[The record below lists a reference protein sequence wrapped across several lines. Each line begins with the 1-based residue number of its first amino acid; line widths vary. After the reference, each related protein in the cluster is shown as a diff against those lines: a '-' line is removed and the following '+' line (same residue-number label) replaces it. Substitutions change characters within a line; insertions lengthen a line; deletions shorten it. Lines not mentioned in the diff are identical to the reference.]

1 MMCTLLKCFISLKR
15 AKFKSLDA
23 INKQVLK
30 SRINII
36 MLVIFILFLVVII
49 RLGYLQIVLGDTYQE
64 QVENAQYV
72 EINQSVPRGEIYDR
86 NGNLL
91 VGNSSEQA
99 IYFTRHRNMSNFE
112 IMDVAKELSSYLTM
126 DTDSLTL
133 RDKQDY
139 LINNYPNEL
148 KKIMPEQVTLLE
160 NGGISQDSFN
170 EEAYEQVDEEFANSI
185 LSEEDLNTLAVYVT
199 MVSASELNPVIVKSE
214 DVTDEEFA
222 RINEDLDELTGI
234 STGLD
239 WQRDYPH
246 GDTLRTILG
255 EVSTNEE
262 GLPRELVEYY
272 QALGYSRNDR
282 VGKSY
287 LEFQY
292 EDVLRGKKPQV
303 KYTTDK
309 SGKITGEE
317 TIQEGKAG
325 DDLYLTIDIELQ
337 KELEKV
343 AEHHLLAIRK
353 LAEDIVQMD
362 EGRGN
367 IDYTIIPEYIDTVQL
382 VVQDPNNGD
391 ILAMVGKQINE
402 DGDIVDYDYGTLTAT
417 YVPGSSIKGATVA
430 TGYQQDVFEVGEVVI
445 DEPLYISSDQPR
457 ASFFNTDSRV
467 PVDDQRALMVSSNSY
482 MFKVALGL
490 LGLDYTQ
497 NMTLPTDIQQ
507 AGYDLRNGLN
517 QFGLGISTGIDLP
530 NEATGLSPQLD
541 ATDMLN
547 LAIGQYDTYTALQL
561 SQYMSTFAND
571 GKRVQQHLAKEVRSS
586 DANEKGAVIKSYGT
600 NVLNTVDLTNT
611 EIDQIQAGFYDVFN
625 THDQARDMYGT
636 GWDAY
641 HELEPKAAGKT
652 GTAES
657 FREGEAVHNLT
668 YLGYAP
674 YDNPDMAFSI
684 IFPTLPGTVPFF
696 PAQYMG
702 QDVIKKYYE
711 IYYGQDEES
720 LYKYDASEFYQEL
733 DYGKY

>member
-1 MMCTLLKCFISLKR
+1 MKR
-15 AKFKSLDA
+15 AKIKSLDA

-36 MLVIFILFLVVII
+36 MLIIFILFLILII

-91 VGNSSEQA
+91 VGNTAEKA

-112 IMDVAKELSSYLTM
+112 IMDVANTLSTYISM
-126 DTDSLTL
+126 ETDRLSL

-139 LINNYPNEL
+139 IINNYPGEL
-148 KKIMPEQVTLLE
+148 SAIMPEQVTLLE
-160 NGGISQDSFN
+160 NGGISQSDFN
-170 EEAYEQVDEEFANSI
+170 EDAYGIIDEEFADSVLN
-185 LSEEDLNTLAVYVT
+185 EEDLNIIAVYVE

-214 DVTDEEFA
+214 GVTEEEFA
-222 RINEDLDELTGI
+222 KVNEDLDELAGI

-239 WQRDYPH
+239 WQRTYPY
-246 GDTLRTILG
+246 DAALRTILG
-255 EVSTNEE
+255 EASTNEE

-292 EDVLRGKKPQV
+292 ENVLRGEKPQV

-309 SGKITGEE
+309 SGRVTGEE
-317 TIQEGKAG
+317 TIKEGKAG

-337 KELEKV
+337 LELEKI
-343 AEHHLLAIRK
+343 AEHHLTGIRDM
-353 LAEDIVQMD
+353 AEEIVEMD
-362 EGRGN
+362 EANGD

-391 ILAMVGKQINE
+391 ILAMIGKHINE

-417 YVPGSSIKGATVA
+417 YVPGSSVKGATVA
-430 TGYQQDVFEVGEVVI
+430 TGYQEDILDVGETLI
-445 DEPLYISSDQPR
+445 DEPMTFSGTDTVS
-457 ASFFNTDSRV
+457 SFFNRNDQV
-467 PVDDQRALMVSSNSY
+467 PVDDQRALMVSSNTY
-482 MFKVALGL
+482 MFKIALAIMGEE
-490 LGLDYTQ
+490 YSP
-497 NMTLPTDIQQ
+497 NMPLPTDVTA
-507 AGYDLRNGLN
+507 AGYALRNGLN
-517 QFGLGISTGIDLP
+517 QFGLGVSTGIDLP
-530 NEATGLSPQLD
+530 NEARGLSPQL
-541 ATDMLN
+541 TNPMNYLY
-547 LAIGQYDTYTALQL
+547 LSIGQYDTYSALQL
-561 SQYMSTFAND
+561 SQYMSTFAAD
-571 GKRVQQHLAKEVRSS
+571 GKRVQQHLAKEVRGSN
-586 DANEKGAVIKSYGT
+586 ANEKGPVLNSYGT
-600 NVLNTVDLTNT
+600 NVLNTISIT
-611 EIDQIQAGFYDVFN
+611 ESEMTQIQQGFYDVFN
-625 THDQARDMYGT
+625 THDEARDMYGT

-641 HELEPKAAGKT
+641 HNLEPKAAGKT

-657 FREGEAVHNLT
+657 FRDGDPVLNQT

-684 IFPTLPGTVPFF
+684 IFPTMPSTVPFF
-696 PAQYMG
+696 PAQFMG
-702 QDVIKKYYE
+702 QDVIEKYYE
-711 IYYGQDEES
+711 IYYGQEAEP
-720 LYKYDASEFYQEL
+720 LYNYDADDFYTQLEFGSY
-733 DYGKY
+733 

>member
-1 MMCTLLKCFISLKR
+1 MKR
-15 AKFKSLDA
+15 AKIKSLDA

-36 MLVIFILFLVVII
+36 MLIIFILFLILII

-91 VGNSSEQA
+91 VGNTAEKA
-99 IYFTRHRNMSNFE
+99 VYFTRHRNMSNFE
-112 IMDVAKELSSYLTM
+112 IMDVAETLSTYIDM
-126 DTDSLTL
+126 DTESLSL

-139 LINNYPNEL
+139 IINNYPKEL
-148 KKIMPEQVTLLE
+148 SAIMPEQVTLLE
-160 NGGISQDSFN
+160 NGGISQNDFN
-170 EEAYEQVDEEFANSI
+170 EDAYNIIDEEFADSV
-185 LSEEDLNTLAVYVT
+185 LSDEDLNIIAVYVE
-199 MVSASELNPVIVKSE
+199 MVSASELNPVIIKSE
-214 DVTDEEFA
+214 DVTEEEFA
-222 RINEDLDELTGI
+222 KVNEDLDQLTGI

-239 WQRDYPH
+239 WQRDYPY
-246 GDTLRTILG
+246 DSALRTVLG
-255 EVSTNEE
+255 EVSTNDE

-309 SGKITGEE
+309 SGRVTGEE
-317 TIQEGKAG
+317 TIKEGKAG

-337 KELEKV
+337 LELEKI
-343 AEHHLLAIRK
+343 AEHHLTGIRE
-353 LAEDIVQMD
+353 LAEEIVARD
-362 EGRGN
+362 ENSGD

-391 ILAMVGKQINE
+391 ILAMVGKHINE

-417 YVPGSSIKGATVA
+417 YVPGSSVKGATVA
-430 TGYQQDVFEVGEVVI
+430 TGYQEDVLEVGETLI
-445 DEPLYISSDQPR
+445 DEPMTFSGTDTVS
-457 ASFFNTDSRV
+457 SFFNRNDQV
-467 PVDDQRALMVSSNSY
+467 PVDDQRALMVSSNTY
-482 MFKVALGL
+482 MFKIALAIMGEE
-490 LGLDYTQ
+490 YSA
-497 NMTLPTDIQQ
+497 NMPLPTDVTA
-507 AGYDLRNGLN
+507 AGYALRNGLN
-517 QFGLGISTGIDLP
+517 QFGLGVSTGIDLP
-530 NEATGLSPQLD
+530 NEARGLAPQL
-541 ATDMLN
+541 TNPMNYLY
-547 LAIGQYDTYTALQL
+547 LSIGQYDTYSALQL
-561 SQYMSTFAND
+561 SQYMSTFAAD
-571 GKRVQQHLAKEVRSS
+571 GKRVQQHLAKEIRGS
-586 DANEKGAVIKSYGT
+586 DANDKGPVLNSYGT
-600 NVLNTVDLTNT
+600 NVLNTIPISDSELS
-611 EIDQIQAGFYDVFN
+611 QIQAGFYDVFN

-657 FREGEAVHNLT
+657 FRDGDPVLNQT

-684 IFPTLPGTVPFF
+684 IFPTMPSTVPFF
-696 PAQYMG
+696 PAQFMG
-702 QDVIKKYYE
+702 QDVIQKYYE
-711 IYYGQDEES
+711 IYYGQAEES
-720 LYKYDASEFYQEL
+720 LYNYYASDFYSQLE
-733 DYGKY
+733 YGQY

>member
-1 MMCTLLKCFISLKR
+1 LKR
-15 AKFKSLDA
+15 AKIKSLDA

-36 MLVIFILFLVVII
+36 MLIIFILFLILII

-91 VGNSSEQA
+91 VGNTAEKA
-99 IYFTRHRNMSNFE
+99 VYFTRHRNMSNFE
-112 IMDVAKELSSYLTM
+112 IMDVAKTLSTYIDM
-126 DTDSLTL
+126 DTESLSL

-139 LINNYPNEL
+139 IINNYPKEL
-148 KKIMPEQVTLLE
+148 SAIMPEQVTLLE
-160 NGGISQDSFN
+160 NGGISQNDFN
-170 EEAYEQVDEEFANSI
+170 EDAYNIIDEEFADSV
-185 LSEEDLNTLAVYVT
+185 LSDEDLNIIAVYVE
-199 MVSASELNPVIVKSE
+199 MVSASELNPVIIKSE
-214 DVTDEEFA
+214 DVTEEEFA
-222 RINEDLDELTGI
+222 KVNEDLDQLTGI

-239 WQRDYPH
+239 WQRDYPY
-246 GDTLRTILG
+246 DSALRTVLG
-255 EVSTNEE
+255 EVSTNDE

-309 SGKITGEE
+309 SGRVTGEE
-317 TIQEGKAG
+317 TIKEGKAG

-337 KELEKV
+337 LELEKI
-343 AEHHLLAIRK
+343 AEHHLTGIRE
-353 LAEDIVQMD
+353 LAEEIVARD
-362 EGRGN
+362 ENSGD

-391 ILAMVGKQINE
+391 ILAMVGKHINE

-417 YVPGSSIKGATVA
+417 YVPGSSVKGATVA
-430 TGYQQDVFEVGEVVI
+430 TGYQEDVLEVGETLI
-445 DEPLYISSDQPR
+445 DEPMTFSGTDTVS
-457 ASFFNTDSRV
+457 SFFNRNDQV
-467 PVDDQRALMVSSNSY
+467 PVDDQRALMVSSNTY
-482 MFKVALGL
+482 MFKIALAIMGEE
-490 LGLDYTQ
+490 YSA
-497 NMTLPTDIQQ
+497 NMPLPTDVTA
-507 AGYDLRNGLN
+507 AGYALRNGLN
-517 QFGLGISTGIDLP
+517 QFGLGVSTGIDLP
-530 NEATGLSPQLD
+530 NEARGLAPQL
-541 ATDMLN
+541 TNPMNYLY
-547 LAIGQYDTYTALQL
+547 LSIGQYDTYSALQL
-561 SQYMSTFAND
+561 SQYMSTFAAD
-571 GKRVQQHLAKEVRSS
+571 GKRVQQHLAKEIRGS
-586 DANEKGAVIKSYGT
+586 DANDKGPVLNSYGT
-600 NVLNTVDLTNT
+600 NVLNTIPISDSELS
-611 EIDQIQAGFYDVFN
+611 QIQAGFYDVFN

-657 FREGEAVHNLT
+657 FRDGDPVLNQT

-684 IFPTLPGTVPFF
+684 IFPTMPSTVPFF
-696 PAQYMG
+696 PAQFMG
-702 QDVIKKYYE
+702 QDVIQKYYE
-711 IYYGQDEES
+711 IYYGQAEES
-720 LYKYDASEFYQEL
+720 LYNYDASDFYSQLE
-733 DYGKY
+733 YGQY

>member
-1 MMCTLLKCFISLKR
+1 MKR
-15 AKFKSLDA
+15 AKIKSLDA

-36 MLVIFILFLVVII
+36 MLIIFILFLILII

-91 VGNSSEQA
+91 VGNTAEKA
-99 IYFTRHRNMSNFE
+99 VYFTRHRNMSNFE
-112 IMDVAKELSSYLTM
+112 IMDVAETLSTYIDM
-126 DTDSLTL
+126 DTESLSL

-139 LINNYPNEL
+139 IINNYPKEL
-148 KKIMPEQVTLLE
+148 SAIMPEQVTLLE
-160 NGGISQDSFN
+160 NGGISQNDFN
-170 EEAYEQVDEEFANSI
+170 EDAYNIIDEEFADSV
-185 LSEEDLNTLAVYVT
+185 LSDEDLNIIAVYVE
-199 MVSASELNPVIVKSE
+199 MVSASELNPVIIKSE
-214 DVTDEEFA
+214 DVTEEEFA
-222 RINEDLDELTGI
+222 KVNEDLDQLTGI

-239 WQRDYPH
+239 WQRDYPY
-246 GDTLRTILG
+246 DSALRTVLG
-255 EVSTNEE
+255 EVSTNDE

-309 SGKITGEE
+309 SGRVTGEE
-317 TIQEGKAG
+317 TIKEGKAG

-337 KELEKV
+337 LELEKI
-343 AEHHLLAIRK
+343 AEHHLTGIRE
-353 LAEDIVQMD
+353 LAEEIVARD
-362 EGRGN
+362 ENSGD

-391 ILAMVGKQINE
+391 ILAMVGKHINE

-417 YVPGSSIKGATVA
+417 YVPGSSVKGATVA
-430 TGYQQDVFEVGEVVI
+430 SGYQEDVLEVGETLI
-445 DEPLYISSDQPR
+445 DEPMTFSGTDTVS
-457 ASFFNTDSRV
+457 SFFNRNDQV
-467 PVDDQRALMVSSNSY
+467 PVDDQRALMVSSNTY
-482 MFKVALGL
+482 MFKIALAIMGEE
-490 LGLDYTQ
+490 YSA
-497 NMTLPTDIQQ
+497 NMPLPTDVTA
-507 AGYDLRNGLN
+507 AGYALRNGLN
-517 QFGLGISTGIDLP
+517 QFGLGVSTGIDLP
-530 NEATGLSPQLD
+530 NEARGLAPQL
-541 ATDMLN
+541 TNPMNYLY
-547 LAIGQYDTYTALQL
+547 LSIGQYDTYSALQL
-561 SQYMSTFAND
+561 SQYMSTFAAD
-571 GKRVQQHLAKEVRSS
+571 GKRVQQHLAKEIRGS
-586 DANEKGAVIKSYGT
+586 DANDKGPVLNSYGT
-600 NVLNTVDLTNT
+600 NVLNTIPISDSELS
-611 EIDQIQAGFYDVFN
+611 QIQAGFYDVFN

-657 FREGEAVHNLT
+657 FRDGDPVLNQT

-684 IFPTLPGTVPFF
+684 IFPTMPSTVPFF
-696 PAQYMG
+696 PAQFMG
-702 QDVIKKYYE
+702 QDVIQKYYE
-711 IYYGQDEES
+711 IYYGQAEES
-720 LYKYDASEFYQEL
+720 LYNYDASDFYSQLE
-733 DYGKY
+733 YGQY

>member
-1 MMCTLLKCFISLKR
+1 MKR
-15 AKFKSLDA
+15 AKIKSLDA

-36 MLVIFILFLVVII
+36 MLIIFILFLILII

-91 VGNSSEQA
+91 VGNTAEKA
-99 IYFTRHRNMSNFE
+99 VYFTRHRNMSNFE
-112 IMDVAKELSSYLTM
+112 IMDVAETLSTYIDM
-126 DTDSLTL
+126 DTESLSL

-139 LINNYPNEL
+139 IINNYPKEL
-148 KKIMPEQVTLLE
+148 SAIMPEQVTLLE
-160 NGGISQDSFN
+160 NGGISQNDFN
-170 EEAYEQVDEEFANSI
+170 EDAYNIIDEEFADSV
-185 LSEEDLNTLAVYVT
+185 LSDEDLNIIAVYVE
-199 MVSASELNPVIVKSE
+199 MVSASELNPVIIKSE
-214 DVTDEEFA
+214 DVTEEEFA
-222 RINEDLDELTGI
+222 KVNEDLDQLTGI

-239 WQRDYPH
+239 WQRDYPY
-246 GDTLRTILG
+246 DSALRTVLG
-255 EVSTNEE
+255 EVSTNDE

-309 SGKITGEE
+309 SGRVTGEE
-317 TIQEGKAG
+317 TIKEGKAG

-337 KELEKV
+337 LELEKI
-343 AEHHLLAIRK
+343 AEHHLTGIRE
-353 LAEDIVQMD
+353 LAEEIVAMD
-362 EGRGN
+362 ENSGD

-391 ILAMVGKQINE
+391 ILAMVGKHINE

-417 YVPGSSIKGATVA
+417 YVPGSSVKGATVA
-430 TGYQQDVFEVGEVVI
+430 TGYQEDVLEVGETLI
-445 DEPLYISSDQPR
+445 DEPMTFSGTDTVS
-457 ASFFNTDSRV
+457 SFFNRNDQV
-467 PVDDQRALMVSSNSY
+467 PVDDQRALMVSSNTY
-482 MFKVALGL
+482 MFKIALAIMGEE
-490 LGLDYTQ
+490 YSA
-497 NMTLPTDIQQ
+497 NMPLPTDVTT
-507 AGYDLRNGLN
+507 AGYALRNGLN
-517 QFGLGISTGIDLP
+517 QFGLGVSTGIDLP
-530 NEATGLSPQLD
+530 NEARGLAPQL
-541 ATDMLN
+541 TNPMNYLY
-547 LAIGQYDTYTALQL
+547 LSIGQYDTYSALQL
-561 SQYMSTFAND
+561 SQYMSTFAAD
-571 GKRVQQHLAKEVRSS
+571 GKRVQQHLAKEIRGS
-586 DANEKGAVIKSYGT
+586 DANDKGPVLNSYGT
-600 NVLNTVDLTNT
+600 NVLNTIPISDSELS
-611 EIDQIQAGFYDVFN
+611 QIQAGFYDVFN

-657 FREGEAVHNLT
+657 FRDGDPVLNQT

-684 IFPTLPGTVPFF
+684 IFPTMPSTVPFF
-696 PAQYMG
+696 PAQFMG
-702 QDVIKKYYE
+702 QDVIQKYYE
-711 IYYGQDEES
+711 IYYGQAEES
-720 LYKYDASEFYQEL
+720 LYNYDASDFYSQLE
-733 DYGKY
+733 YGQY

>member
-1 MMCTLLKCFISLKR
+1 MKR
-15 AKFKSLDA
+15 AKIKSLDA

-36 MLVIFILFLVVII
+36 MLIIFILFLILII

-91 VGNSSEQA
+91 VGNTAEKA
-99 IYFTRHRNMSNFE
+99 VYFTRHRNMSNFE
-112 IMDVAKELSSYLTM
+112 IMDVAETLSTYIDM
-126 DTDSLTL
+126 DTESLSL

-139 LINNYPNEL
+139 IINNYPKEL
-148 KKIMPEQVTLLE
+148 SAIMPEQVTLLE
-160 NGGISQDSFN
+160 NGGISQNDFN
-170 EEAYEQVDEEFANSI
+170 EDAYNIIDEEFADSV
-185 LSEEDLNTLAVYVT
+185 LSDEDLNIIAVYVE
-199 MVSASELNPVIVKSE
+199 MVSASELNPVIIKSE
-214 DVTDEEFA
+214 DVTEEEFA
-222 RINEDLDELTGI
+222 KVNEDLDQLTGI

-239 WQRDYPH
+239 WQRDYPY
-246 GDTLRTILG
+246 DSALRTVLG
-255 EVSTNEE
+255 EVSTNDE

-309 SGKITGEE
+309 SGRVTGEE
-317 TIQEGKAG
+317 TIKEGKAG

-337 KELEKV
+337 LELEKI
-343 AEHHLLAIRK
+343 AEHHLTGIRE
-353 LAEDIVQMD
+353 LAEEIVARD
-362 EGRGN
+362 ENSGD

-391 ILAMVGKQINE
+391 ILAMVGKHINE

-417 YVPGSSIKGATVA
+417 YVPGSSVKGATVA
-430 TGYQQDVFEVGEVVI
+430 TGYQEDVLEVGETLI
-445 DEPLYISSDQPR
+445 DEPMTFSGTDTVS
-457 ASFFNTDSRV
+457 SFFNRNDQV
-467 PVDDQRALMVSSNSY
+467 PVDDQRALMVSSNTY
-482 MFKVALGL
+482 MFKIALALMGEE
-490 LGLDYTQ
+490 YSA
-497 NMTLPTDIQQ
+497 NMPLPTDVTA
-507 AGYDLRNGLN
+507 AGYALRNGLN
-517 QFGLGISTGIDLP
+517 QFGLGVSTGIDLP
-530 NEATGLSPQLD
+530 NEARGLAPQL
-541 ATDMLN
+541 TNPMNYLY
-547 LAIGQYDTYTALQL
+547 LSIGQYDTYSALQL
-561 SQYMSTFAND
+561 SQYMSTFAAD
-571 GKRVQQHLAKEVRSS
+571 GKRVQQHLAKEIRGS
-586 DANEKGAVIKSYGT
+586 DANDKGPVLNSYGT
-600 NVLNTVDLTNT
+600 NVLNTIPISDSELS
-611 EIDQIQAGFYDVFN
+611 QIQAGFYDVFN

-657 FREGEAVHNLT
+657 FRDGDPVLNQT

-674 YDNPDMAFSI
+674 YDNPEMAFSI
-684 IFPTLPGTVPFF
+684 IFPTMPSTVPFF
-696 PAQYMG
+696 PAQFMG
-702 QDVIKKYYE
+702 QDVIQKYYE
-711 IYYGQDEES
+711 IYYGQAEES
-720 LYKYDASEFYQEL
+720 LYNYDASDFYSKLE
-733 DYGKY
+733 YGQY

>member
-1 MMCTLLKCFISLKR
+1 MKR
-15 AKFKSLDA
+15 AKIKSLDA

-36 MLVIFILFLVVII
+36 MLIIFILFLILII

-91 VGNSSEQA
+91 VGNTAEKA
-99 IYFTRHRNMSNFE
+99 VYFTRHRNMSNFE
-112 IMDVAKELSSYLTM
+112 IMDVAETLSTYIDM
-126 DTDSLTL
+126 DTESLSL

-139 LINNYPNEL
+139 IINNYPKEL
-148 KKIMPEQVTLLE
+148 SAIMPEQVTLLE
-160 NGGISQDSFN
+160 NGGISQNDFN
-170 EEAYEQVDEEFANSI
+170 EDAYNIIDEEFADSV
-185 LSEEDLNTLAVYVT
+185 LSDEDLNIIAVYVE
-199 MVSASELNPVIVKSE
+199 MVSASELNPVIIKSE
-214 DVTDEEFA
+214 DVTEEEFA
-222 RINEDLDELTGI
+222 KVNEDLDQLTGI

-239 WQRDYPH
+239 WQRDYPY
-246 GDTLRTILG
+246 DSALRTVLG
-255 EVSTNEE
+255 EVSTNDE

-309 SGKITGEE
+309 SGRVTGEE
-317 TIQEGKAG
+317 TIKEGKAG

-337 KELEKV
+337 LELEKI
-343 AEHHLLAIRK
+343 AEHHLTGIRE
-353 LAEDIVQMD
+353 LAEEIVARD
-362 EGRGN
+362 ENSGD

-391 ILAMVGKQINE
+391 ILAMVGKHINE

-417 YVPGSSIKGATVA
+417 YVPGSSVKGATVA
-430 TGYQQDVFEVGEVVI
+430 TGYQEDVLEVGETLI
-445 DEPLYISSDQPR
+445 DEPMTFSGTDTVS
-457 ASFFNTDSRV
+457 SFFNRNDQV
-467 PVDDQRALMVSSNSY
+467 PVDDQRALMVSSNTY
-482 MFKVALGL
+482 MFKIALALMGEE
-490 LGLDYTQ
+490 YSA
-497 NMTLPTDIQQ
+497 NMPLPTDVTA
-507 AGYDLRNGLN
+507 AGYALRNGLN
-517 QFGLGISTGIDLP
+517 QFGLGVSTGIDLP
-530 NEATGLSPQLD
+530 NEARGLAPQL
-541 ATDMLN
+541 TNPMNYLY
-547 LAIGQYDTYTALQL
+547 LSIGQYDTYSALQL
-561 SQYMSTFAND
+561 SQYMSTFAAD
-571 GKRVQQHLAKEVRSS
+571 GKRVQQHLAKEIRGS
-586 DANEKGAVIKSYGT
+586 DANDKGPVLNSYGT
-600 NVLNTVDLTNT
+600 NVLNTIPISDSELS
-611 EIDQIQAGFYDVFN
+611 QIQAGFYDVFN

-657 FREGEAVHNLT
+657 FRDGDPVLNQT

-674 YDNPDMAFSI
+674 YYNPEMAFSI
-684 IFPTLPGTVPFF
+684 IFPTMPSTVPFF
-696 PAQYMG
+696 PAQFMG
-702 QDVIKKYYE
+702 QDVIQKYYE
-711 IYYGQDEES
+711 IYYGQAEES
-720 LYKYDASEFYQEL
+720 LYNYDASDFYSKLE
-733 DYGKY
+733 YGQY

>member
-1 MMCTLLKCFISLKR
+1 MKR
-15 AKFKSLDA
+15 AKIKSLDA

-36 MLVIFILFLVVII
+36 MLIIFILFLILII

-91 VGNSSEQA
+91 VGNTAEKA
-99 IYFTRHRNMSNFE
+99 VYFTRHRNMSNFE
-112 IMDVAKELSSYLTM
+112 IMDVAETLSTYIDM
-126 DTDSLTL
+126 DTESLSL

-139 LINNYPNEL
+139 IINNYPKEL
-148 KKIMPEQVTLLE
+148 SAIMPEQVTLLE
-160 NGGISQDSFN
+160 NGGISQNDFN
-170 EEAYEQVDEEFANSI
+170 EDAYNIIDEEFADSV
-185 LSEEDLNTLAVYVT
+185 LSDEDLNIIAVYVE
-199 MVSASELNPVIVKSE
+199 MVSASELNPVIIKSE
-214 DVTDEEFA
+214 DVTEEEFA
-222 RINEDLDELTGI
+222 KVNEDLDQLTGI

-239 WQRDYPH
+239 WQRDYPY
-246 GDTLRTILG
+246 DSALRTVLG
-255 EVSTNEE
+255 EVSTNDE

-309 SGKITGEE
+309 SGRVTGEE
-317 TIQEGKAG
+317 TIKEGKAG

-337 KELEKV
+337 IELEKI
-343 AEHHLLAIRK
+343 AEHHLTGIRE
-353 LAEDIVQMD
+353 LAEEIVARD
-362 EGRGN
+362 ENSGD

-391 ILAMVGKQINE
+391 ILAMVGKHINE

-417 YVPGSSIKGATVA
+417 YVPGSSVKGATVA
-430 TGYQQDVFEVGEVVI
+430 TGYQEDVLEVGETLI
-445 DEPLYISSDQPR
+445 DEPMIFSGTDTVS
-457 ASFFNTDSRV
+457 SFFNRNDQV
-467 PVDDQRALMVSSNSY
+467 PVDDQRALMVSSNTY
-482 MFKVALGL
+482 MFKIALAIMGEE
-490 LGLDYTQ
+490 YSA
-497 NMTLPTDIQQ
+497 NMPLPTDVTA
-507 AGYDLRNGLN
+507 AGYALRNGLN
-517 QFGLGISTGIDLP
+517 QFGLGVSTGIDLP
-530 NEATGLSPQLD
+530 NEARGLAPQL
-541 ATDMLN
+541 TNPMNYLY
-547 LAIGQYDTYTALQL
+547 LSIGQYDTYSALQL
-561 SQYMSTFAND
+561 SQYMSTFAAD
-571 GKRVQQHLAKEVRSS
+571 GKRVQQHLAKEIRGS
-586 DANEKGAVIKSYGT
+586 DANDKGPVLNSYGT
-600 NVLNTVDLTNT
+600 NVLNTIPISDSELS
-611 EIDQIQAGFYDVFN
+611 QIQAGFYDVFN

-657 FREGEAVHNLT
+657 FRDGDPVLNQT

-684 IFPTLPGTVPFF
+684 IFPTMPSTVPFF
-696 PAQYMG
+696 PAQFMG
-702 QDVIKKYYE
+702 QDVIQKYYE
-711 IYYGQDEES
+711 IYYGQAEES
-720 LYKYDASEFYQEL
+720 LYNYDASDFYSQLE
-733 DYGKY
+733 YGQY

>member
-1 MMCTLLKCFISLKR
+1 MKR
-15 AKFKSLDA
+15 AKIKSLDA

-36 MLVIFILFLVVII
+36 MLIIFILFLILII

-91 VGNSSEQA
+91 VGNTAEKA
-99 IYFTRHRNMSNFE
+99 VYFTRHRNMSNFE
-112 IMDVAKELSSYLTM
+112 IMDVAETLSTYIDM
-126 DTDSLTL
+126 DTESLSL

-139 LINNYPNEL
+139 IINNYPKEL
-148 KKIMPEQVTLLE
+148 SAIMPEQVTLLE
-160 NGGISQDSFN
+160 NGGISQNDFN
-170 EEAYEQVDEEFANSI
+170 EDAYNIIDEEFADSV
-185 LSEEDLNTLAVYVT
+185 LSDEDLNIIAVYVE
-199 MVSASELNPVIVKSE
+199 MVSASELNPVIIKSE
-214 DVTDEEFA
+214 DVTEEEFA
-222 RINEDLDELTGI
+222 KVNEDLDQLTGI

-239 WQRDYPH
+239 WQRDYPY
-246 GDTLRTILG
+246 DSALRTVLG
-255 EVSTNEE
+255 EVSTNDE

-309 SGKITGEE
+309 SGRVTGEE
-317 TIQEGKAG
+317 TIKEGKAG
-325 DDLYLTIDIELQ
+325 DDLYLTIDIKLQ
-337 KELEKV
+337 LELEKI
-343 AEHHLLAIRK
+343 AEHHLTGIRE
-353 LAEDIVQMD
+353 LAEEIVARD
-362 EGRGN
+362 ENSGD

-391 ILAMVGKQINE
+391 ILAMVGKHINE

-417 YVPGSSIKGATVA
+417 YVPGSSVKGATVA
-430 TGYQQDVFEVGEVVI
+430 TGYQEDVLEVGETLI
-445 DEPLYISSDQPR
+445 DEPMTFSGTDTVS
-457 ASFFNTDSRV
+457 SFFNRNDQV
-467 PVDDQRALMVSSNSY
+467 PVDDQRALMVSSNTY
-482 MFKVALGL
+482 MFKIALAIMGEE
-490 LGLDYTQ
+490 YSA
-497 NMTLPTDIQQ
+497 NMPLPTDVTA
-507 AGYDLRNGLN
+507 AGYALRNGLN
-517 QFGLGISTGIDLP
+517 QFGLGVSTGIDLP
-530 NEATGLSPQLD
+530 NEARGLAPQL
-541 ATDMLN
+541 TNPMNYLY
-547 LAIGQYDTYTALQL
+547 LSIGQYDTYSALQL
-561 SQYMSTFAND
+561 SQYMSTFAAD
-571 GKRVQQHLAKEVRSS
+571 GKRVQQHLAKEIRGS
-586 DANEKGAVIKSYGT
+586 DANDKGPVLNSYGT
-600 NVLNTVDLTNT
+600 NVLNTIPISDSELS
-611 EIDQIQAGFYDVFN
+611 QIQAGFYDVFN

-657 FREGEAVHNLT
+657 FRDGDPVLNQT

-684 IFPTLPGTVPFF
+684 IFPTMPSTVPFF
-696 PAQYMG
+696 PAQFMG
-702 QDVIKKYYE
+702 QDVIQKYYE
-711 IYYGQDEES
+711 IYYGQAEES
-720 LYKYDASEFYQEL
+720 LYNYDASDFYSQLE
-733 DYGKY
+733 YGQY

>member
-1 MMCTLLKCFISLKR
+1 MKR
-15 AKFKSLDA
+15 AKIKSLDA

-36 MLVIFILFLVVII
+36 MLIIFILFLILII

-91 VGNSSEQA
+91 VGNTAEKA
-99 IYFTRHRNMSNFE
+99 VYFTRHRNMSNFE
-112 IMDVAKELSSYLTM
+112 IMDVAKTLSTYIDM
-126 DTDSLTL
+126 DTESLSL

-139 LINNYPNEL
+139 IINNYPKEL
-148 KKIMPEQVTLLE
+148 SAIMPEQVTLLE
-160 NGGISQDSFN
+160 NGGISQNDFN
-170 EEAYEQVDEEFANSI
+170 EDAYNIIDEEFADSV
-185 LSEEDLNTLAVYVT
+185 LSDEDLNIIAVYVE
-199 MVSASELNPVIVKSE
+199 MVSASELNPVIIKSE
-214 DVTDEEFA
+214 DVTEEEFA
-222 RINEDLDELTGI
+222 KVNEDLDQLTGI

-239 WQRDYPH
+239 WQRDYPY
-246 GDTLRTILG
+246 DSALRTVLG
-255 EVSTNEE
+255 EVSTNDE

-309 SGKITGEE
+309 SGRVTGEE
-317 TIQEGKAG
+317 TIKEGKAG

-337 KELEKV
+337 LELEKI
-343 AEHHLLAIRK
+343 AEHHLTGIRE
-353 LAEDIVQMD
+353 LAEEIVAMD
-362 EGRGN
+362 ENSGD

-391 ILAMVGKQINE
+391 ILAMVGKHINE

-417 YVPGSSIKGATVA
+417 YVPGSSVKGATVA
-430 TGYQQDVFEVGEVVI
+430 TGYQEDVLEVGETLI
-445 DEPLYISSDQPR
+445 DEPMTFSGTDTVS
-457 ASFFNTDSRV
+457 SFFNRNDQV
-467 PVDDQRALMVSSNSY
+467 PVDDQRALMVSSNTY
-482 MFKVALGL
+482 MFKIALAIMGEE
-490 LGLDYTQ
+490 YSA
-497 NMTLPTDIQQ
+497 NMPLPTDVTA
-507 AGYDLRNGLN
+507 AGYALRNGLN
-517 QFGLGISTGIDLP
+517 QFGLGVSTGIDLP
-530 NEATGLSPQLD
+530 NEARGLAPQL
-541 ATDMLN
+541 TNPMNYLY
-547 LAIGQYDTYTALQL
+547 LSIGQYDTYSALQL
-561 SQYMSTFAND
+561 SQYMSTFAAD
-571 GKRVQQHLAKEVRSS
+571 GKRVQQHLAKEIRGS
-586 DANEKGAVIKSYGT
+586 DANDKGPVLNSYGT
-600 NVLNTVDLTNT
+600 NVLNTIPISDSELS
-611 EIDQIQAGFYDVFN
+611 QIQAGFYDVFN

-657 FREGEAVHNLT
+657 FRNGDPVLNQT

-684 IFPTLPGTVPFF
+684 IFPTMPSTVPFF
-696 PAQYMG
+696 PAQFMG
-702 QDVIKKYYE
+702 QDVIQKYYE
-711 IYYGQDEES
+711 IYYGQAEES
-720 LYKYDASEFYQEL
+720 LYNYDASDFYSQLE
-733 DYGKY
+733 YGQY

>member
-1 MMCTLLKCFISLKR
+1 MKR
-15 AKFKSLDA
+15 AKIKSLDA

-36 MLVIFILFLVVII
+36 MLIIFILFLILII

-91 VGNSSEQA
+91 VGNTAEKA
-99 IYFTRHRNMSNFE
+99 VYFTRHRNMSNFE
-112 IMDVAKELSSYLTM
+112 IMDVAETLSTYIDM
-126 DTDSLTL
+126 DTESLSL

-139 LINNYPNEL
+139 IINNYPKEL
-148 KKIMPEQVTLLE
+148 SAIMPEQVTLLE
-160 NGGISQDSFN
+160 NGGISQNDFN
-170 EEAYEQVDEEFANSI
+170 EDAYNIIDEEFADSV
-185 LSEEDLNTLAVYVT
+185 LSDEDLNIIAVYVE
-199 MVSASELNPVIVKSE
+199 MVSASELNPVIIKSE
-214 DVTDEEFA
+214 DVTEEEFA
-222 RINEDLDELTGI
+222 KVNEDLDQLTGI

-239 WQRDYPH
+239 WQRDYPY
-246 GDTLRTILG
+246 DSALRTVLG
-255 EVSTNEE
+255 EVSTNDE

-309 SGKITGEE
+309 SGRVTGEE
-317 TIQEGKAG
+317 TIKEGKAG

-337 KELEKV
+337 LELEKI
-343 AEHHLLAIRK
+343 AEHHLTGIRE
-353 LAEDIVQMD
+353 LAEEIVARD
-362 EGRGN
+362 ENSGD

-391 ILAMVGKQINE
+391 ILAMVGKHINE

-417 YVPGSSIKGATVA
+417 YVPGSSVKGATVA
-430 TGYQQDVFEVGEVVI
+430 TGYQEDVLEVGETLI
-445 DEPLYISSDQPR
+445 DEPMTFSGTDTVS
-457 ASFFNTDSRV
+457 SFFNRNDQV
-467 PVDDQRALMVSSNSY
+467 PVDDQRALMVSSNTY
-482 MFKVALGL
+482 MFKIALAIMGEE
-490 LGLDYTQ
+490 YSA
-497 NMTLPTDIQQ
+497 NMPLPTDVTA
-507 AGYDLRNGLN
+507 AGYALRNGLN
-517 QFGLGISTGIDLP
+517 QFGLGVSTGIDLP
-530 NEATGLSPQLD
+530 NEARGLAPQL
-541 ATDMLN
+541 TNPMNYLY
-547 LAIGQYDTYTALQL
+547 LSIGQYDTYSALQL
-561 SQYMSTFAND
+561 SQYMSTFAAD
-571 GKRVQQHLAKEVRSS
+571 GKRVQQHLAKEIRGS
-586 DANEKGAVIKSYGT
+586 DANDKGPVLNSYGT
-600 NVLNTVDLTNT
+600 NVLNTIPISDSELS
-611 EIDQIQAGFYDVFN
+611 QIQAGFYDVFN

-657 FREGEAVHNLT
+657 FRDGDPVLNQT

-674 YDNPDMAFSI
+674 YDNPEMAFSI
-684 IFPTLPGTVPFF
+684 IFPTMPSTVPFF
-696 PAQYMG
+696 PAQFMG
-702 QDVIKKYYE
+702 QDVIQKYYE
-711 IYYGQDEES
+711 IYYGQAEES
-720 LYKYDASEFYQEL
+720 LYNYDASDFYSKLE
-733 DYGKY
+733 YGQY

>member
-1 MMCTLLKCFISLKR
+1 MKR
-15 AKFKSLDA
+15 AKIKSLDA

-36 MLVIFILFLVVII
+36 MLIIFILFLILII

-91 VGNSSEQA
+91 VGNTAEKA
-99 IYFTRHRNMSNFE
+99 VYFTRHRNMSNFE
-112 IMDVAKELSSYLTM
+112 IMDVAETLSTYIDM
-126 DTDSLTL
+126 DTESLSL

-139 LINNYPNEL
+139 IINNYPKEL
-148 KKIMPEQVTLLE
+148 SAIMPEQVTLLE
-160 NGGISQDSFN
+160 NGGISQNDFN
-170 EEAYEQVDEEFANSI
+170 EDAYNIIDEEFADSV
-185 LSEEDLNTLAVYVT
+185 LSDEDLNIIAVYVE
-199 MVSASELNPVIVKSE
+199 MVSASELNPVIIKSE
-214 DVTDEEFA
+214 DVTEEEFA
-222 RINEDLDELTGI
+222 KVNEDLDQLTGI

-239 WQRDYPH
+239 WQRDYPY
-246 GDTLRTILG
+246 DSALRTVLG
-255 EVSTNEE
+255 EVSTNDE

-309 SGKITGEE
+309 SGRVTGEE
-317 TIQEGKAG
+317 TIKEGKAG

-337 KELEKV
+337 LELEKI
-343 AEHHLLAIRK
+343 AEHHLTGIRE
-353 LAEDIVQMD
+353 LAEEIVARD
-362 EGRGN
+362 ENSGD

-391 ILAMVGKQINE
+391 ILAMVGKHINE

-417 YVPGSSIKGATVA
+417 YVPGSSVKGATVA
-430 TGYQQDVFEVGEVVI
+430 TGYQEDVLEVGETLI
-445 DEPLYISSDQPR
+445 DEPMTFSGTDTVS
-457 ASFFNTDSRV
+457 SFFNRNDQV
-467 PVDDQRALMVSSNSY
+467 PVDDQRALMVSSNTY
-482 MFKVALGL
+482 MFKIALALMGEE
-490 LGLDYTQ
+490 YSA
-497 NMTLPTDIQQ
+497 NMPLPTDVTA
-507 AGYDLRNGLN
+507 AGYALRNGLN
-517 QFGLGISTGIDLP
+517 QFGLGVSTGIDLP
-530 NEATGLSPQLD
+530 NEARGLAPQL
-541 ATDMLN
+541 TNPMNYLY
-547 LAIGQYDTYTALQL
+547 LSIGQYDTYSALQL
-561 SQYMSTFAND
+561 SQYMSTFAAD
-571 GKRVQQHLAKEVRSS
+571 GKRVQQHLAKEIRGS
-586 DANEKGAVIKSYGT
+586 DANDKGPVLNSYGT
-600 NVLNTVDLTNT
+600 NVLNTIPISDSELS
-611 EIDQIQAGFYDVFN
+611 QIQAGFYDVFN

-657 FREGEAVHNLT
+657 FRDGDPVLNQT

-674 YDNPDMAFSI
+674 YDNPEMAFSI
-684 IFPTLPGTVPFF
+684 IFPTMPSTVPFF
-696 PAQYMG
+696 PAQFMG
-702 QDVIKKYYE
+702 QDVIQKYYE
-711 IYYGQDEES
+711 IYYGQAEES
-720 LYKYDASEFYQEL
+720 LYNYDASDFYSQLE
-733 DYGKY
+733 YGQY

>member
-1 MMCTLLKCFISLKR
+1 LKR
-15 AKFKSLDA
+15 AKIKSLDA

-36 MLVIFILFLVVII
+36 MLIIFILFLILII

-91 VGNSSEQA
+91 VGNTAEKA
-99 IYFTRHRNMSNFE
+99 VYFTRHRNMSNFE
-112 IMDVAKELSSYLTM
+112 IMDVAETLSTYIDM
-126 DTDSLTL
+126 DTESLSL

-139 LINNYPNEL
+139 IINNYPKEL
-148 KKIMPEQVTLLE
+148 SAIMPEQVTLLE
-160 NGGISQDSFN
+160 NGGISQNDFN
-170 EEAYEQVDEEFANSI
+170 EDAYNIIDEEFADSV
-185 LSEEDLNTLAVYVT
+185 LSDEDLNIIAVYVE
-199 MVSASELNPVIVKSE
+199 MVSASELNPVIIKSE
-214 DVTDEEFA
+214 DVTEEEFA
-222 RINEDLDELTGI
+222 KVNEDLDQLTGI

-239 WQRDYPH
+239 WQRDYPY
-246 GDTLRTILG
+246 DSALRTVLG
-255 EVSTNEE
+255 EVSTNDE

-309 SGKITGEE
+309 SGRVTGEE
-317 TIQEGKAG
+317 TIKEGKAG

-337 KELEKV
+337 LELEKI
-343 AEHHLLAIRK
+343 AEHHLTGIRE
-353 LAEDIVQMD
+353 LAEEIVARD
-362 EGRGN
+362 ENSGD

-391 ILAMVGKQINE
+391 ILAMVGKHINE

-417 YVPGSSIKGATVA
+417 YVPGSSVKGATVA
-430 TGYQQDVFEVGEVVI
+430 TGYQEDVLEVGETLI
-445 DEPLYISSDQPR
+445 DEPMTFSGTDTVS
-457 ASFFNTDSRV
+457 SFFNRNDQV
-467 PVDDQRALMVSSNSY
+467 PVDDQRALMVSSNTY
-482 MFKVALGL
+482 MFKIALAIMGEE
-490 LGLDYTQ
+490 YSA
-497 NMTLPTDIQQ
+497 NMPLPTDVTA
-507 AGYDLRNGLN
+507 AGYALRNGLN
-517 QFGLGISTGIDLP
+517 QFGLGVSTGIDLP
-530 NEATGLSPQLD
+530 NEARGLAPQL
-541 ATDMLN
+541 TNPMNYLY
-547 LAIGQYDTYTALQL
+547 LSIGQYDTYSALQL
-561 SQYMSTFAND
+561 SQYMSTFAAD
-571 GKRVQQHLAKEVRSS
+571 GKRVQQHLAKEIRGS
-586 DANEKGAVIKSYGT
+586 DANDKGPVLNSYGT
-600 NVLNTVDLTNT
+600 NVLNTIPISDSELS
-611 EIDQIQAGFYDVFN
+611 QIQAGFYDVFN

-657 FREGEAVHNLT
+657 FRDGDPVLNQT

-684 IFPTLPGTVPFF
+684 IFPTMPSTVPFF
-696 PAQYMG
+696 PAQFMG
-702 QDVIKKYYE
+702 QDVIQKYYE
-711 IYYGQDEES
+711 IYYGQAEES
-720 LYKYDASEFYQEL
+720 LYNYDASDFYSQLE
-733 DYGKY
+733 YGQY

>member
-1 MMCTLLKCFISLKR
+1 MMWTLLKGLICVKR
-15 AKFKSLDA
+15 AKIKSLDA
-23 INKQVLK
+23 INKQVLRA
-30 SRINII
+30 RINII
-36 MLVIFILFLVVII
+36 MLVIFGLFLVIII

-91 VGNSSEQA
+91 VGNSAEQA

-112 IMDVAKELSSYLTM
+112 IMDVAEDLNSYLTM
-126 DTDSLTL
+126 DTSTLSL

-139 LINNYPNEL
+139 IINNYPNQLEQV
-148 KKIMPEQVTLLE
+148 MPEQVTLLE
-160 NGGISQDSFN
+160 NGGISQNAFN
-170 EEAYEQVDEEFANSI
+170 EYAYEMIDEEFADSI
-185 LSEEDLNTLAVYVT
+185 LSEEDLNVIAIYVE
-199 MVSASELNPVIVKSE
+199 MASATELNPVIIKSE
-214 DVTDEEFA
+214 DVTEEEFA
-222 RINEDLDELTGI
+222 SINEDLEHLTGI

-239 WQRDYPH
+239 WQRTYPH
-246 GDTLRTILG
+246 DESLRTILG

-262 GLPRELVEYY
+262 GLPRELVDYY

-292 EDVLRGKKPQV
+292 EDVLRGTKPQV

-309 SGKITGEE
+309 SGRIIGEE
-317 TIQEGKAG
+317 TIEEGQAG

-337 KELEKV
+337 KELEEI
-343 AEHHLLAIRK
+343 AEHHLTGIRD
-353 LAEDIVQMD
+353 LAEEIVEMD
-362 EGRGN
+362 ETRGDL
-367 IDYTIIPEYIDTVQL
+367 DYTIIPEYIDTVQL

-391 ILAMVGKQINE
+391 VLAMVGKHINE
-402 DGDIVDYDYGTLTAT
+402 DGEIVDYDYGTLTAT

-430 TGYQQDVFEVGEVVI
+430 TGYQHDIFDVGEVVI

-457 ASFFNTDSRV
+457 ASFFNPDGRE
-467 PVDDQRALMVSSNSY
+467 PVDDQRALMVSSNTY

-490 LGLDYTQ
+490 LGLDYSQ
-497 NMTLPTDIQQ
+497 NMALPTDIDQ

-530 NEATGLSPQLD
+530 NEATGLAPQLN
-541 ATDMLN
+541 ATNLLN
-547 LAIGQYDTYTALQL
+547 LSIGQYDTYTALQL
-561 SQYMSTFAND
+561 SQYMATFAND
-571 GKRVQQHLAKEVRSS
+571 GKRVQQHLAKEVRGSN
-586 DANEKGAVIKSYGT
+586 ANDKGPVIRSFGT
-600 NVLNTVDLTNT
+600 NVLNT
-611 EIDQIQAGFYDVFN
+611 IDITDEELNQIQAGFYDVFN

-641 HELEPKAAGKT
+641 HDLEPKAAGKT

-657 FREGEAVHNLT
+657 FRDGDPVLNQT

-674 YDNPDMAFSI
+674 YDSPDMAFSI
-684 IFPTLPGTVPFF
+684 IFPTLPSTVPFF

-702 QDVIKKYYE
+702 QDVVEKYYE
-711 IYYGQDEES
+711 IYYGQDEEP
-720 LYKYDASEFYQEL
+720 LYEYNASEFYDEL
-733 DYGKY
+733 EYGSY

>member
-1 MMCTLLKCFISLKR
+1 MWTLLKGLICVKR
-15 AKFKSLDA
+15 AKIKSLDA
-23 INKQVLK
+23 INKQVLRA
-30 SRINII
+30 RINII
-36 MLVIFILFLVVII
+36 MLVIFGLFLVIII

-91 VGNSSEQA
+91 VGNSAEQA

-112 IMDVAKELSSYLTM
+112 IMDVAEDLNSYLTM
-126 DTDSLTL
+126 DTSTLSL

-139 LINNYPNEL
+139 IINNYPNEL
-148 KKIMPEQVTLLE
+148 EQVMPEQVTLLE
-160 NGGISQDSFN
+160 NGGISQNAFN
-170 EEAYEQVDEEFANSI
+170 EYAYEMIDEEFADSI
-185 LSEEDLNTLAVYVT
+185 LSEEDLNVIAIYVE
-199 MVSASELNPVIVKSE
+199 MASATELNPVIIKSE
-214 DVTDEEFA
+214 DVTEEEFA
-222 RINEDLDELTGI
+222 SINEDLEHLTGI

-239 WQRDYPH
+239 WQRTYPH
-246 GDTLRTILG
+246 DESLRTILG

-262 GLPRELVEYY
+262 GLPRELVDYY

-292 EDVLRGKKPQV
+292 EDVLRGTKPQV

-309 SGKITGEE
+309 SGRIIGEE
-317 TIQEGKAG
+317 TIEEGQAG

-337 KELEKV
+337 KELEEI
-343 AEHHLLAIRK
+343 AEHHLTGIRD
-353 LAEDIVQMD
+353 LAEEIVEMD
-362 EGRGN
+362 ETRGDL
-367 IDYTIIPEYIDTVQL
+367 DYTIIPEYIDTVQL

-391 ILAMVGKQINE
+391 VLAMVGKHINE
-402 DGDIVDYDYGTLTAT
+402 DGEIVDYDYGTLTAT

-430 TGYQQDVFEVGEVVI
+430 TGYQHDIFDVGEVVI

-457 ASFFNTDSRV
+457 ASFFNPDGRE
-467 PVDDQRALMVSSNSY
+467 PVDDQRALMVSSNTY

-490 LGLDYTQ
+490 LGLDYSQ
-497 NMTLPTDIQQ
+497 NMALPTDIDQ

-530 NEATGLSPQLD
+530 NEATGLAPQLN
-541 ATDMLN
+541 ATNLLN
-547 LAIGQYDTYTALQL
+547 LSIGQYDTYTALQL
-561 SQYMSTFAND
+561 SQYMATFAND
-571 GKRVQQHLAKEVRSS
+571 GKRVQQHLAKEVRGSN
-586 DANEKGAVIKSYGT
+586 ANDKGPVIRSFGT
-600 NVLNTVDLTNT
+600 NVLNT
-611 EIDQIQAGFYDVFN
+611 IDITDEELNQIQAGFYDVFN

-641 HELEPKAAGKT
+641 HDLEPKAAGKT

-657 FREGEAVHNLT
+657 FRDGDPVLNQT

-674 YDNPDMAFSI
+674 YDSPDMAFSI
-684 IFPTLPGTVPFF
+684 IFPTLPSTVPFF

-702 QDVIKKYYE
+702 QDVVEKYYE
-711 IYYGQDEES
+711 IYYGQDEEP
-720 LYKYDASEFYQEL
+720 LYEYNASEFYDEL
-733 DYGKY
+733 EYGSY

>member
-1 MMCTLLKCFISLKR
+1 MKR
-15 AKFKSLDA
+15 AKIKSLDA

-36 MLVIFILFLVVII
+36 MLIIFILFLILII

-91 VGNSSEQA
+91 VGNTAEKA
-99 IYFTRHRNMSNFE
+99 VYFTRHRNMSNFE
-112 IMDVAKELSSYLTM
+112 IMDVAETLSTYIDM
-126 DTDSLTL
+126 DTESLSL

-139 LINNYPNEL
+139 IINNYPKEL
-148 KKIMPEQVTLLE
+148 SAIMPEQVTLLE
-160 NGGISQDSFN
+160 NGGISQNDFN
-170 EEAYEQVDEEFANSI
+170 EDAYNIIDEEFADSV
-185 LSEEDLNTLAVYVT
+185 LSDEDLNIIAVYVE
-199 MVSASELNPVIVKSE
+199 MVSASELNPVIIKSE
-214 DVTDEEFA
+214 DVTEEEFA
-222 RINEDLDELTGI
+222 KVNEDLDQLTGI

-239 WQRDYPH
+239 WQRDYPY
-246 GDTLRTILG
+246 DSALRTVLG
-255 EVSTNEE
+255 EVSTNDE

-272 QALGYSRNDR
+272 QALGYSCNDR

-309 SGKITGEE
+309 SGRVTGEE
-317 TIQEGKAG
+317 TIKEGKAG

-337 KELEKV
+337 LELEKI
-343 AEHHLLAIRK
+343 AEHHLTGIRE
-353 LAEDIVQMD
+353 LAEEIVARD
-362 EGRGN
+362 ENSGD

-391 ILAMVGKQINE
+391 ILAMVGKHINE

-417 YVPGSSIKGATVA
+417 YVPGSSVKGATVA
-430 TGYQQDVFEVGEVVI
+430 TGYQEDVLEVGETLI
-445 DEPLYISSDQPR
+445 DEPMTFSGTDTVS
-457 ASFFNTDSRV
+457 SFFNRNDQV
-467 PVDDQRALMVSSNSY
+467 PVDDQRALMVSSNTY
-482 MFKVALGL
+482 MFKIALAIMGEE
-490 LGLDYTQ
+490 YSA
-497 NMTLPTDIQQ
+497 NMPLPTDVTA
-507 AGYDLRNGLN
+507 AGYALRNGLN
-517 QFGLGISTGIDLP
+517 QFGLGVSTGIDLP
-530 NEATGLSPQLD
+530 NEARGLAPQL
-541 ATDMLN
+541 TNPMNYLY
-547 LAIGQYDTYTALQL
+547 LSIGQYDTYSALQL
-561 SQYMSTFAND
+561 SQYMSTFAAD
-571 GKRVQQHLAKEVRSS
+571 GKRVQQHLAKEIRGS
-586 DANEKGAVIKSYGT
+586 DANDKGPVLNSYGT
-600 NVLNTVDLTNT
+600 NVLNTIPISDSELS
-611 EIDQIQAGFYDVFN
+611 QIQAGFYDVFN

-657 FREGEAVHNLT
+657 FRDGDPVLNQT

-684 IFPTLPGTVPFF
+684 IFPTMPSTVPFF
-696 PAQYMG
+696 PAQFMG
-702 QDVIKKYYE
+702 QDVIQKYYE
-711 IYYGQDEES
+711 IYYGQAEES
-720 LYKYDASEFYQEL
+720 LYNYDASDFYSQLE
-733 DYGKY
+733 YGQY

>member
-1 MMCTLLKCFISLKR
+1 MKR
-15 AKFKSLDA
+15 AKIKSLDA

-36 MLVIFILFLVVII
+36 MLIIFILFLILII

-91 VGNSSEQA
+91 VGNTAEKA
-99 IYFTRHRNMSNFE
+99 VYFTRHRNMSNFE
-112 IMDVAKELSSYLTM
+112 IMDVAKTLSTYIDM
-126 DTDSLTL
+126 DTESLSL

-139 LINNYPNEL
+139 IINNYPKEL
-148 KKIMPEQVTLLE
+148 SAIMPEQVTLLE
-160 NGGISQDSFN
+160 NGGISQNDFN
-170 EEAYEQVDEEFANSI
+170 EDAYNIIDEEFADSV
-185 LSEEDLNTLAVYVT
+185 LSDEDLNIIAVYVE
-199 MVSASELNPVIVKSE
+199 MVSASELNPVIIKSE
-214 DVTDEEFA
+214 DVTEEEFA
-222 RINEDLDELTGI
+222 KVNEDLDQLTGI

-239 WQRDYPH
+239 WQRDYPY
-246 GDTLRTILG
+246 DSALRTVLG
-255 EVSTNEE
+255 EVSTNDE

-309 SGKITGEE
+309 SGRVTGEE
-317 TIQEGKAG
+317 TIKEGKAG

-337 KELEKV
+337 LELEKI
-343 AEHHLLAIRK
+343 AEHHLTGIRE
-353 LAEDIVQMD
+353 LAEEIVAMD
-362 EGRGN
+362 ENSGD

-391 ILAMVGKQINE
+391 ILAMVGKHINE

-417 YVPGSSIKGATVA
+417 YVPGSSVKGATVA
-430 TGYQQDVFEVGEVVI
+430 TGYQEDVLEVGETLI
-445 DEPLYISSDQPR
+445 DEPMTFSGTDTVS
-457 ASFFNTDSRV
+457 SFFNRNDQV
-467 PVDDQRALMVSSNSY
+467 PVDDQRALMVSSNTY
-482 MFKVALGL
+482 MFKIALAIMGEE
-490 LGLDYTQ
+490 YSA
-497 NMTLPTDIQQ
+497 NMPLPTDVTT
-507 AGYDLRNGLN
+507 AGYALRNGLN
-517 QFGLGISTGIDLP
+517 QFGLGVSTGIDLP
-530 NEATGLSPQLD
+530 NEARGLAPQL
-541 ATDMLN
+541 TNPMNYLY
-547 LAIGQYDTYTALQL
+547 LSIGQYDTYSALQL
-561 SQYMSTFAND
+561 SQYMSTFAAD
-571 GKRVQQHLAKEVRSS
+571 GKRVQQHLAKEIRGS
-586 DANEKGAVIKSYGT
+586 DANDKGPVLNSYGT
-600 NVLNTVDLTNT
+600 NVLNTIPISDSELS
-611 EIDQIQAGFYDVFN
+611 QIQAGFYDVFN

-657 FREGEAVHNLT
+657 FRDGDPVLNQT

-684 IFPTLPGTVPFF
+684 IFPTMPSTVPFF
-696 PAQYMG
+696 PAQFMG
-702 QDVIKKYYE
+702 QDVIQKYYE
-711 IYYGQDEES
+711 IYYGQAEES
-720 LYKYDASEFYQEL
+720 LYNYDASDFYSQLE
-733 DYGKY
+733 YGQY

>member
-1 MMCTLLKCFISLKR
+1 MKR
-15 AKFKSLDA
+15 AKIKSLDA

-36 MLVIFILFLVVII
+36 MLIIFILFLILII

-91 VGNSSEQA
+91 VGNTAEKA
-99 IYFTRHRNMSNFE
+99 VYFTRHRNMSNFE
-112 IMDVAKELSSYLTM
+112 IMDVAETLSTYIDM
-126 DTDSLTL
+126 DTESLSL

-139 LINNYPNEL
+139 IINNYPKEL
-148 KKIMPEQVTLLE
+148 SAIMPEQVTLLE
-160 NGGISQDSFN
+160 NGGISQNDFN
-170 EEAYEQVDEEFANSI
+170 EDAYNIIDEEFADSV
-185 LSEEDLNTLAVYVT
+185 LSDEDLNIIAVYVE
-199 MVSASELNPVIVKSE
+199 MVSASELNPVIIKSE
-214 DVTDEEFA
+214 DVTEEEFA
-222 RINEDLDELTGI
+222 KVNEDLDQLTGI

-239 WQRDYPH
+239 WQRDYPY
-246 GDTLRTILG
+246 DSALRTVLG
-255 EVSTNEE
+255 EVSTNDE

-309 SGKITGEE
+309 SGRVTGEE
-317 TIQEGKAG
+317 TIKEGKAG

-337 KELEKV
+337 LELEKI
-343 AEHHLLAIRK
+343 AEHHLTGIRE
-353 LAEDIVQMD
+353 LAEEIVARD
-362 EGRGN
+362 ENSGD

-391 ILAMVGKQINE
+391 ILAMVGKHINE

-417 YVPGSSIKGATVA
+417 YVPGSSVKGATVA
-430 TGYQQDVFEVGEVVI
+430 TGYQEDVLEVGETLI
-445 DEPLYISSDQPR
+445 DEPMTFSGTDTVS
-457 ASFFNTDSRV
+457 SFFNRNDQV
-467 PVDDQRALMVSSNSY
+467 PVDDQRALMVSSNTY
-482 MFKVALGL
+482 MFKIALAIMGEE
-490 LGLDYTQ
+490 YSA
-497 NMTLPTDIQQ
+497 NMPLPTDVTA
-507 AGYDLRNGLN
+507 AGYALRNGLN
-517 QFGLGISTGIDLP
+517 QFGLGVSTGIDLP
-530 NEATGLSPQLD
+530 NEARGLAPQL
-541 ATDMLN
+541 TNPMNYLY
-547 LAIGQYDTYTALQL
+547 LSIGQYDTYSALQL
-561 SQYMSTFAND
+561 SQYMSTFAAD
-571 GKRVQQHLAKEVRSS
+571 GKRVQQHLAKEIRGS
-586 DANEKGAVIKSYGT
+586 DANDKGPVLNSYGT
-600 NVLNTVDLTNT
+600 NVLNTIPISGSELS
-611 EIDQIQAGFYDVFN
+611 QIQAGFYDVFN

-657 FREGEAVHNLT
+657 FRDGDPVLNQT

-684 IFPTLPGTVPFF
+684 IFPTMPSTVPFF
-696 PAQYMG
+696 PAQFMG
-702 QDVIKKYYE
+702 QDVIQKYYE
-711 IYYGQDEES
+711 IYYGQAEES
-720 LYKYDASEFYQEL
+720 LYNYDASDFYSQLE
-733 DYGKY
+733 YGQY

>member
-1 MMCTLLKCFISLKR
+1 MMWTLLKGLICVKR
-15 AKFKSLDA
+15 AKIKSLDA
-23 INKQVLK
+23 INKQVLRA
-30 SRINII
+30 RINIL
-36 MLVIFILFLVVII
+36 MLVIFGLFLVIII

-72 EINQSVPRGEIYDR
+72 EVNQSVPRGEIYDR

-91 VGNSSEQA
+91 VGNSAEQA

-112 IMDVAKELSSYLTM
+112 IMDVAEELSSYLTM
-126 DTDSLTL
+126 DTSSLSL
-133 RDKQDY
+133 RDKQDFI
-139 LINNYPNEL
+139 INNYPNEL
-148 KKIMPEQVTLLE
+148 EQVMPEQVTLLE
-160 NGGISQDSFN
+160 NGGISQNEFN
-170 EEAYEQVDEEFANSI
+170 EEAYEMIDEEFADSV
-185 LSEEDLNTLAVYVT
+185 LREEDLNIIAIYVE
-199 MVSASELNPVIVKSE
+199 MASASELNPVIVKSE
-214 DVTDEEFA
+214 DVTEEEFA
-222 RINEDLDELTGI
+222 SINEDLDQLTGI
-234 STGLD
+234 TTGLD
-239 WQRDYPH
+239 WQRTYPN
-246 GDTLRTILG
+246 GESLRTILG

-309 SGKITGEE
+309 SGRIIGEE
-317 TIQEGKAG
+317 TIEEGKAG

-337 KELEKV
+337 KELEEI
-343 AEHHLLAIRK
+343 AEHHLTGIRN
-353 LAEDIVQMD
+353 LAEEIVEMD
-362 EGRGN
+362 ETRGDL
-367 IDYTIIPEYIDTVQL
+367 DYTIIPEYIDTVQL

-391 ILAMVGKQINE
+391 VLAMVGKTINE

-430 TGYQQDVFEVGEVVI
+430 TGYQEDIFEVGEVVI

-457 ASFFNTDSRV
+457 ASFFNPDGRE
-467 PVDDQRALMVSSNSY
+467 PVDDQRALMVSSNTY

-497 NMTLPTDIQQ
+497 NMTLPTDIDQ

-530 NEATGLSPQLD
+530 NEATGLAPQLN
-541 ATDMLN
+541 ATNLLN

-571 GKRVQQHLAKEVRSS
+571 GKRVQQHLAKEVRGSN
-586 DANEKGAVIKSYGT
+586 ANDKGQVIRSYGT
-600 NVLNTVDLTNT
+600 NVLNTIPITN
-611 EIDQIQAGFYDVFN
+611 EQLNQIQAGFYDVFN

-657 FREGEAVHNLT
+657 FRDGDPVLNQT

-674 YDNPDMAFSI
+674 YDEPDMAFSI
-684 IFPTLPGTVPFF
+684 IFPTLPSTVPFF

-702 QDVIKKYYE
+702 QDVVQKYYE
-711 IYYGQDEES
+711 IYYGQDEEP
-720 LYKYDASEFYQEL
+720 LHNYDTSEFYQEL
-733 DYGKY
+733 EYGSY